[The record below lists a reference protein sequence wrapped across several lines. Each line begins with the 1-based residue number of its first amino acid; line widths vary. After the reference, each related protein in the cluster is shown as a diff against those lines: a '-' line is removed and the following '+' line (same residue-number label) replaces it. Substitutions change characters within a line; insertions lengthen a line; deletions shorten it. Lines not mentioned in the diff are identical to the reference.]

1 MKRDLPDRSK
11 KFALRIVKL
20 CQVLDQKPGIN
31 KTLSRQLLRSGTSIG
46 ANIAEGEGAQSEAD
60 FLTKYS
66 IAVKEAHESLYWL
79 ELIEEAELIESA
91 RLDGLKQECN
101 ELAAIL
107 TTICRKLKE
116 KRK

>member
-31 KTLSRQLLRSGTSIG
+31 KTLGRQLLRSGTSIG
-46 ANIAEGEGAQSEAD
+46 ANIAEGEGAQSKAD

-79 ELIEEAELIESA
+79 ELIEEAELIESTQ
-91 RLDGLKQECN
+91 LDGLKQECN
-101 ELAAIL
+101 ELTAIL
-107 TTICRKLKE
+107 TAICKKLKA
-116 KRK
+116 K